1 MRRKL
6 PPLNAILAFEAAARH
21 SNFTRAAQELSVAQP
36 AVTRHVARLEDWI
49 GSQLFRRNGSVV
61 QLTREGTVLSE
72 LATTLLD
79 RLELGIRDAT
89 HVGKD
94 ELVVGA
100 SFGIAH
106 LWLMPKISAL
116 RMALEAT
123 VNFLTADDYRAFDDP
138 SVDFSIRFGRGSF
151 GVNCA
156 DLLFRE
162 HCQIIVAPKFLDQ
175 HPEFDP
181 DAPLA
186 TLDPRLI
193 FDHGDPRD
201 VGWVTWSVWCELTGQ
216 SLPDR
221 GQISKIGSYPTM
233 LRVALCF
240 DCFTLLKTIRVFFKR
255 ISYMIKVDPIKS
267 TPSTL
272 RSETVRRKSA
282 ELSKSDIVIVNRGLS
297 VETPEIAMAP
307 KVTVPSVEESSLA
320 APIKPFA

>member
-1 MRRKL
+1 
-6 PPLNAILAFEAAARH
+6 
-21 SNFTRAAQELSVAQP
+21 
-36 AVTRHVARLEDWI
+36 
-49 GSQLFRRNGSVV
+49 
-61 QLTREGTVLSE
+61 
-72 LATTLLD
+72 ATTLLD

-89 HVGKD
+89 RVGKD

-116 RMALEAT
+116 RMASEAT
-123 VNFLTADDYRAFDDP
+123 VNFMTADDYRAFDDP

-186 TLDPRLI
+186 TLDPLLI

-233 LRVALCF
+233 LDLVSAGEGIGIGTMGLEDDLVASGAIVRVGTPITRNGFGYYLVYRKE
-240 DCFTLLKTIRVFFKR
+240 LLDK
-255 ISYMIKVDPIKS
+255 
-267 TPSTL
+267 PSFARL
-272 RSETVRRKSA
+272 RDH
-282 ELSKSDIVIVNRGLS
+282 LLDQL
-297 VETPEIAMAP
+297 
-307 KVTVPSVEESSLA
+307 
-320 APIKPFA
+320 

>member
-89 HVGKD
+89 RVGKD

-116 RMALEAT
+116 RMASEAT

-233 LRVALCF
+233 LDLVSAGEGIGIGTMGLEDDLVA
-240 DCFTLLKTIRVFFKR
+240 
-255 ISYMIKVDPIKS
+255 SG
-267 TPSTL
+267 
-272 RSETVRRKSA
+272 
-282 ELSKSDIVIVNRGLS
+282 DIVRVG
-297 VETPEIAMAP
+297 TPITRNGFGYYLVYRKELLD
-307 KVTVPSVEESSLA
+307 KPS
-320 APIKPFA
+320 FARLRDHLLDQL

>member
-6 PPLNAILAFEAAARH
+6 PPLNALLAFEAAARH

-49 GSQLFRRNGSVV
+49 GSPLFRRNGSVV
-61 QLTREGTVLSE
+61 QLTREGALLSD

-89 HVGKD
+89 RVGKD

-116 RMALEAT
+116 RMASEAT

-138 SVDFSIRFGRGSF
+138 SVDFSIRFGTGSF

-162 HCQIIVAPKFLDQ
+162 HCQIIAAPEFLDR
-175 HPEFDP
+175 HPEFNP

-186 TLDPRLI
+186 ILDPRFI
-193 FDHGDPRD
+193 FDHGDPHD
-201 VGWVTWSVWCELTGQ
+201 AGWVTWPVWCDLTGQ
-216 SLPDR
+216 SLPQR
-221 GQISKIGSYPTM
+221 GQISKISSYPTM
-233 LRVALCF
+233 LDLVSAGEGIGIGTMGLEDDLVASGAIVRVGTPVARDGFGYYLVYREE
-240 DCFTLLKTIRVFFKR
+240 LLDK
-255 ISYMIKVDPIKS
+255 
-267 TPSTL
+267 PSFARL
-272 RSETVRRKSA
+272 RDHLLDR
-282 ELSKSDIVIVNRGLS
+282 L
-297 VETPEIAMAP
+297 
-307 KVTVPSVEESSLA
+307 
-320 APIKPFA
+320 

>member
-89 HVGKD
+89 RVGKD

-116 RMALEAT
+116 RTASEAT

-138 SVDFSIRFGRGSF
+138 SVDFSIRFGRGPF

-233 LRVALCF
+233 LDLVSAGEGIGIGTMGLEDDLVASGAIVRVGTPITRNGFGYYLVYRKE
-240 DCFTLLKTIRVFFKR
+240 LLDK
-255 ISYMIKVDPIKS
+255 
-267 TPSTL
+267 PSFARL
-272 RSETVRRKSA
+272 RDH
-282 ELSKSDIVIVNRGLS
+282 LLDQL
-297 VETPEIAMAP
+297 
-307 KVTVPSVEESSLA
+307 
-320 APIKPFA
+320 

>member
-89 HVGKD
+89 RVGKD

-116 RMALEAT
+116 RMASEAT

-233 LRVALCF
+233 LDLLSAGEGIGIGTMGLEDDLVASGAIVRVGTPITRNGFGYYLVYRKE
-240 DCFTLLKTIRVFFKR
+240 LLDK
-255 ISYMIKVDPIKS
+255 
-267 TPSTL
+267 PSFARL
-272 RSETVRRKSA
+272 RDH
-282 ELSKSDIVIVNRGLS
+282 LLDQL
-297 VETPEIAMAP
+297 
-307 KVTVPSVEESSLA
+307 
-320 APIKPFA
+320 

>member
-6 PPLNAILAFEAAARH
+6 PPLNALLAFEAAARH

-49 GSQLFRRNGSVV
+49 GSPLFRRNGSVV
-61 QLTREGTVLSE
+61 QLTREGALLSE

-89 HVGKD
+89 RVGKD

-116 RMALEAT
+116 RMASEAT

-138 SVDFSIRFGRGSF
+138 SVDFSIRFGKGNF

-162 HCQIIVAPKFLDQ
+162 HCQIIAAPEFLDR
-175 HPEFDP
+175 HPDFNP

-186 TLDPRLI
+186 ILDPRFI
-193 FDHGDPRD
+193 FDHGDPHD
-201 VGWVTWSVWCELTGQ
+201 AGWVTWPVWCDLTGQ
-216 SLPDR
+216 SLPQR
-221 GQISKIGSYPTM
+221 GQISKISSYPTM
-233 LRVALCF
+233 LDLV
-240 DCFTLLKTIRVFFKR
+240 
-255 ISYMIKVDPIKS
+255 
-267 TPSTL
+267 
-272 RSETVRRKSA
+272 SA
-282 ELSKSDIVIVNRGLS
+282 GEGIGIGTMGL
-297 VETPEIAMAP
+297 EDD
-307 KVTVPSVEESSLA
+307 LA
-320 APIKPFA
+320 ASGAIVRVGTPVARDGFGYYLVYRKELLDKPSFARLRDHLLDRL

>member
-89 HVGKD
+89 RVGKD

-116 RMALEAT
+116 RMASEAT

-233 LRVALCF
+233 LDLVSAGEGIGIGTMGLEDDLVASGAIVRVGRPIARDGF
-240 DCFTLLKTIRVFFKR
+240 GYYFVYRKELLDK
-255 ISYMIKVDPIKS
+255 
-267 TPSTL
+267 PSFARL
-272 RSETVRRKSA
+272 RDH
-282 ELSKSDIVIVNRGLS
+282 LLDQL
-297 VETPEIAMAP
+297 
-307 KVTVPSVEESSLA
+307 
-320 APIKPFA
+320 

>member
-6 PPLNAILAFEAAARH
+6 PPLNALLAFEAAARH

-49 GSQLFRRNGSVV
+49 GSPLFRRNGSVV
-61 QLTREGTVLSE
+61 QLTREGALLSD

-89 HVGKD
+89 RVGKD

-116 RMALEAT
+116 RMASEAT
-123 VNFLTADDYRAFDDP
+123 VNFLTADDYRTFDDP
-138 SVDFSIRFGRGSF
+138 SVDFSIRFGKGNF

-156 DLLFRE
+156 DLLFSE
-162 HCQIIVAPKFLDQ
+162 HCQIIAAPQFLDR

-186 TLDPRLI
+186 TLAPNLI
-193 FDHGDPRD
+193 FDHGDPHD
-201 VGWVTWSVWCELTGQ
+201 VGWVTWPVWCGLTGQ
-216 SLPDR
+216 SPPDH

-233 LRVALCF
+233 LDLVSAGEGIGIGTMGLEDDLVASGAIVRVGTPVARDGFGYHLVYRKE
-240 DCFTLLKTIRVFFKR
+240 LLDK
-255 ISYMIKVDPIKS
+255 
-267 TPSTL
+267 PSFARL
-272 RSETVRRKSA
+272 RDH
-282 ELSKSDIVIVNRGLS
+282 LLGQL
-297 VETPEIAMAP
+297 
-307 KVTVPSVEESSLA
+307 
-320 APIKPFA
+320 

>member
-89 HVGKD
+89 RVGKD

-116 RMALEAT
+116 RMASEAT
-123 VNFLTADDYRAFDDP
+123 VNFMTADDYRAFDDP

-216 SLPDR
+216 SLSDR

-233 LRVALCF
+233 LDLVSAGEGIGIGTMGLEDDLVASGAIVRVGTPITRNGFGYYLVYRKE
-240 DCFTLLKTIRVFFKR
+240 LLDK
-255 ISYMIKVDPIKS
+255 
-267 TPSTL
+267 PSFARL
-272 RSETVRRKSA
+272 RDH
-282 ELSKSDIVIVNRGLS
+282 LLDQL
-297 VETPEIAMAP
+297 
-307 KVTVPSVEESSLA
+307 
-320 APIKPFA
+320 

>member
-6 PPLNAILAFEAAARH
+6 PPLNALLAFEAAARH

-49 GSQLFRRNGSVV
+49 GTSLFRRNGSVI
-61 QLTREGTVLSE
+61 QLTREGVLLSD

-89 HVGKD
+89 RTGKD

-116 RMALEAT
+116 RMASEAT

-138 SVDFSIRFGRGSF
+138 SVDFSIRFGQGNF
-151 GVNCA
+151 GGNCA

-162 HCQIIVAPKFLDQ
+162 HCQIIVAPSFLDR
-175 HPEFDP
+175 HPQFDP

-186 TLDPRLI
+186 TLDPHLI
-193 FDHGDPRD
+193 FDHGDPHN
-201 VGWVTWSVWCELTGQ
+201 VGWVTWPVWCDLTGQ

-221 GQISKIGSYPTM
+221 GQIATIRSYPTM
-233 LRVALCF
+233 LDLVSAGEGIGIGTRGLEDDLIASGAIVRVGKPITRDGFGYYLVYRKE
-240 DCFTLLKTIRVFFKR
+240 LL
-255 ISYMIKVDPIKS
+255 DKS
-267 TPSTL
+267 SFARL
-272 RSETVRRKSA
+272 RSH
-282 ELSKSDIVIVNRGLS
+282 LLDQL
-297 VETPEIAMAP
+297 
-307 KVTVPSVEESSLA
+307 
-320 APIKPFA
+320 

>member
-49 GSQLFRRNGSVV
+49 GSQLFLRNGSVV

-89 HVGKD
+89 RVGKD

-116 RMALEAT
+116 RMASEAT

-233 LRVALCF
+233 LDLVSAGEGIGIGTMGLEDDLVASGAIVRVGRPIARDGF
-240 DCFTLLKTIRVFFKR
+240 GYYFVYRKELLDK
-255 ISYMIKVDPIKS
+255 
-267 TPSTL
+267 PSFARL
-272 RSETVRRKSA
+272 RDH
-282 ELSKSDIVIVNRGLS
+282 LLDQL
-297 VETPEIAMAP
+297 
-307 KVTVPSVEESSLA
+307 
-320 APIKPFA
+320 

>member
-6 PPLNAILAFEAAARH
+6 PPLNALLAFEAAARH

-49 GSQLFRRNGSVV
+49 GSPLFRRNGSVV
-61 QLTREGTVLSE
+61 QLTREGALLSD

-89 HVGKD
+89 RVGKD

-116 RMALEAT
+116 RMASEAT
-123 VNFLTADDYRAFDDP
+123 VNFLTADDYRAFDVP
-138 SVDFSIRFGRGSF
+138 SVDFSIRYGKGDF

-156 DLLFRE
+156 DLLFSE
-162 HCQIIVAPKFLDQ
+162 HSQIIVAPKFLDQ

-193 FDHGDPRD
+193 FDHGDPHD
-201 VGWVTWSVWCELTGQ
+201 AGWVTWPVWCGLTGQ
-216 SLPDR
+216 PLSDR
-221 GQISKIGSYPTM
+221 GEISTIRSYPTM
-233 LRVALCF
+233 LDLVSAGEGIGIGTMGLEDDLVASGAIVRVGTPVARDSFGYYLVYRKE
-240 DCFTLLKTIRVFFKR
+240 LLDK
-255 ISYMIKVDPIKS
+255 
-267 TPSTL
+267 PSFARL
-272 RSETVRRKSA
+272 RDH
-282 ELSKSDIVIVNRGLS
+282 LLDQL
-297 VETPEIAMAP
+297 
-307 KVTVPSVEESSLA
+307 
-320 APIKPFA
+320 

>member
-89 HVGKD
+89 RVGKD

-116 RMALEAT
+116 RMASEAT
-123 VNFLTADDYRAFDDP
+123 VNFMTADDYRAFDDP

-233 LRVALCF
+233 LDLVSAGEGIGIGTMGLEDDLVASGAIVRVGTPITRNGFGYYLVYRKE
-240 DCFTLLKTIRVFFKR
+240 LLDK
-255 ISYMIKVDPIKS
+255 
-267 TPSTL
+267 PSFARL
-272 RSETVRRKSA
+272 RDH
-282 ELSKSDIVIVNRGLS
+282 LLDQL
-297 VETPEIAMAP
+297 
-307 KVTVPSVEESSLA
+307 
-320 APIKPFA
+320 

>member
-6 PPLNAILAFEAAARH
+6 PPLNALLAFEAAARH

-49 GSQLFRRNGSVV
+49 GAPLFRRNGSVV
-61 QLTREGTVLSE
+61 RLTREGVLLSD

-89 HVGKD
+89 RVGQD

-116 RMALEAT
+116 RMASEAT

-138 SVDFSIRFGRGSF
+138 SVDFSIRYGNGHFGA
-151 GVNCA
+151 NCA
-156 DLLFRE
+156 DLLFGE
-162 HCQIIVAPKFLDQ
+162 HCQIIAAPSFLDR

-186 TLDPRLI
+186 TLAPHLI
-193 FDHGDPRD
+193 FDHGDLFD
-201 VGWVTWSVWCELTGQ
+201 AGWVTWAVWCDLTGQ
-216 SLPDR
+216 SRPDR
-221 GQISKIGSYPTM
+221 GQISTIRSYPTM
-233 LRVALCF
+233 LDLVGAGEGIGIGTKGLEDDLIASGAIVRLGTPIARDGFGYYIVYRRE
-240 DCFTLLKTIRVFFKR
+240 LLDK
-255 ISYMIKVDPIKS
+255 
-267 TPSTL
+267 PSFARL
-272 RSETVRRKSA
+272 RDHLLDQS
-282 ELSKSDIVIVNRGLS
+282 
-297 VETPEIAMAP
+297 
-307 KVTVPSVEESSLA
+307 
-320 APIKPFA
+320 

>member
-89 HVGKD
+89 RVGKD

-116 RMALEAT
+116 RMASEAT

-233 LRVALCF
+233 LDLVSVGEGIGIGTMGLEDDLVASGAIVRVGTPITRNGFGYYLVYRKE
-240 DCFTLLKTIRVFFKR
+240 LLDK
-255 ISYMIKVDPIKS
+255 
-267 TPSTL
+267 PSFARL
-272 RSETVRRKSA
+272 RDH
-282 ELSKSDIVIVNRGLS
+282 LLDQL
-297 VETPEIAMAP
+297 
-307 KVTVPSVEESSLA
+307 
-320 APIKPFA
+320 

>member
-6 PPLNAILAFEAAARH
+6 PPLNALLAFEAAARH

-89 HVGKD
+89 RVGKD

-116 RMALEAT
+116 RMASEAT

-233 LRVALCF
+233 LDLVSAGEGIGIGTMGLEDDLVASGAIVRVGTPITRNGFGYYLVYRKE
-240 DCFTLLKTIRVFFKR
+240 LLDK
-255 ISYMIKVDPIKS
+255 
-267 TPSTL
+267 PSFARL
-272 RSETVRRKSA
+272 RDH
-282 ELSKSDIVIVNRGLS
+282 LLDQL
-297 VETPEIAMAP
+297 
-307 KVTVPSVEESSLA
+307 
-320 APIKPFA
+320 

>member
-21 SNFTRAAQELSVAQP
+21 SNFTRAAQKLSVAQP

-89 HVGKD
+89 RVGKD

-116 RMALEAT
+116 RMASEAT

-233 LRVALCF
+233 LDLVSAGEGIGIGTMGLEDDLVASGAIVRVGTPITRNGFGYYLVYRKE
-240 DCFTLLKTIRVFFKR
+240 LLDK
-255 ISYMIKVDPIKS
+255 
-267 TPSTL
+267 PSFARL
-272 RSETVRRKSA
+272 RDH
-282 ELSKSDIVIVNRGLS
+282 LLDQL
-297 VETPEIAMAP
+297 
-307 KVTVPSVEESSLA
+307 
-320 APIKPFA
+320 

>member
-6 PPLNAILAFEAAARH
+6 PPLNALLAFEAAARH
-21 SNFTRAAQELSVAQP
+21 CNFTRAAQELSVAQP

-49 GSQLFRRNGSVV
+49 GSPLFRRNGSVV

-89 HVGKD
+89 RVGKD

-116 RMALEAT
+116 RMASEAT

-138 SVDFSIRFGRGSF
+138 SVDFSIRYGRGSF

-156 DLLFRE
+156 DLLFGE
-162 HCQIIVAPKFLDQ
+162 HCQIIAAPRFLDQ

-193 FDHGDPRD
+193 FDHGDPHD
-201 VGWVTWSVWCELTGQ
+201 TGWVTWALWCELTGR

-233 LRVALCF
+233 LDLVSAGEGIGIGTMGLEDDLVASGAIVRVGTPVARDGFGYYLVYRKE
-240 DCFTLLKTIRVFFKR
+240 LLDK
-255 ISYMIKVDPIKS
+255 
-267 TPSTL
+267 PSFARL
-272 RSETVRRKSA
+272 RDH
-282 ELSKSDIVIVNRGLS
+282 LLDQL
-297 VETPEIAMAP
+297 
-307 KVTVPSVEESSLA
+307 
-320 APIKPFA
+320 

>member
-6 PPLNAILAFEAAARH
+6 PPLNALLAFEAAARH

-89 HVGKD
+89 RVGKD

-116 RMALEAT
+116 RMASEAT

-138 SVDFSIRFGRGSF
+138 SVDFSIRFGTGHF

-186 TLDPRLI
+186 TLDPCLI
-193 FDHGDPRD
+193 FDHGDPHD
-201 VGWVTWSVWCELTGQ
+201 VGWVTWSVWCDLTGQ
-216 SLPDR
+216 SLPHR
-221 GQISKIGSYPTM
+221 GQISKIASYPTM
-233 LRVALCF
+233 LDLVSAGEGIGIGTMGLEDDLVASGAIVRVGTPITRDGFGYYLVYRKE
-240 DCFTLLKTIRVFFKR
+240 LLDK
-255 ISYMIKVDPIKS
+255 
-267 TPSTL
+267 PSFARL
-272 RSETVRRKSA
+272 RDH
-282 ELSKSDIVIVNRGLS
+282 LLDQL
-297 VETPEIAMAP
+297 
-307 KVTVPSVEESSLA
+307 
-320 APIKPFA
+320 